1 MSGGEVLL
9 RAWGVGL
16 RIVGSARPAAG
27 CDDGLG
33 QPAGKAKLT
42 GSIDNLRRS
51 MAVDK
56 RLRNDSTRTKI
67 TSLALG
73 HSGHEF
79 SIPFCKRNVSVK

>member
-9 RAWGVGL
+9 RARSVGL
-16 RIVGSARPAAG
+16 RIVGSARAAAG
-27 CDDGLG
+27 RDDGLG

-67 TSLALG
+67 TSLTLG
-73 HSGHEF
+73 HGGHEF
-79 SIPFCKRNVSVK
+79 SIPFYKRNFSVK